1 MSERYSVERCPHCG
15 SHRVQSELTHNPLTL
30 DQEYR
35 VRCHACGLVVF
46 GFETEKEAIEY
57 WNDQALKLK
66 DEAEKKDNPYTE
78 FAKEMSLLH
87 EALKAEGFKD
97 AMVDILA
104 KMTPIVWDKVELK
117 RARELHNVRRAAR
130 RYGRAVEEKSDE
142 TFAESFVRE
151 VNADNL
157 LRNQESMDAIVK
169 KGLGL

>member
-1 MSERYSVERCPHCG
+1 MSYNVERCPHCG
-15 SHRVQSELTHNPLTL
+15 SHRVRSELTHNPLTL

-66 DEAEKKDNPYTE
+66 DEAEKKENPYTE

-104 KMTPIVWDKVELK
+104 KMTPIVWDKVEKKKIYERLK
-117 RARELHNVRRAAR
+117 
-130 RYGRAVEEKSDE
+130 K
-142 TFAESFVRE
+142 E
-151 VNADNL
+151 VDKL
-157 LRNQESMDAIVK
+157 DDIEYQPPDWVK
-169 KGLGL
+169 KLNEQNQKREDAAWAKARKEAGL

>member
-1 MSERYSVERCPHCG
+1 MICPKCG
-15 SHRVQSELTHNPLTL
+15 STSVTTYEGNGYHRCYHCNHKW
-30 DQEYR
+30 D
-35 VRCHACGLVVF
+35 
-46 GFETEKEAIEY
+46 IEPDL
-57 WNDQALKLK
+57 NSN
-66 DEAEKKDNPYTE
+66 NPYTE

-104 KMTPIVWDKVELK
+104 KMVPIVWDKVELK
-117 RARELHNVRRAAR
+117 RARELHNVRRTAR

-142 TFAESFVRE
+142 TSAESFVRE